1 MLGLE
6 PMLGRLQDAW
16 PDEQRKTT
24 TTMASGS
31 APPQACVPTAT
42 WKFPRSAQHG
52 FRTYQKTMS
61 NAALLE
67 NTLVS
72 LPTGMGKTLIASVV
86 MHNFLQW
93 FPSGTVVFM
102 APTRPLVQQ
111 QIGACCRS
119 VGLSPDADA
128 LMLTGEDL
136 PDTRAELWRSR
147 RLVFCT
153 PHVLRNDLKNHVV
166 DGTRI
171 VLAIFDEAHH
181 AASEGDPYAEVA
193 KLLRASGAVFRTLAL
208 SATVGTHLVRVRV
221 RVTLPLTLTLT
232 LTRWAPTWLGL
243 GLGLGFGLP

>member
-1 MLGLE
+1 MAGTKLGLE

-16 PDEQRKTT
+16 PDEQRKTAT
-24 TTMASGS
+24 SGS

-42 WKFPRSAQHG
+42 WKFPSSAQHG

-111 QIGACCRS
+111 QVGACCRS

-128 LMLTGEDL
+128 LMLTGDDL
-136 PDTRAELWRSR
+136 PDTRAALWRSR

-166 DGTRI
+166 DGT
-171 VLAIFDEAHH
+171 
-181 AASEGDPYAEVA
+181 SSPNPDPNANPSPNPNPNPEPNLNPDPTQA
-193 KLLRASGAVFRTLAL
+193 RASSSRSSTRRTTPRARATRTPRWPSCCVRRAPS
-208 SATVGTHLVRVRV
+208 SAPSR
-221 RVTLPLTLTLT
+221 
-232 LTRWAPTWLGL
+232 
-243 GLGLGFGLP
+243 

>member
-1 MLGLE
+1 
-6 PMLGRLQDAW
+6 
-16 PDEQRKTT
+16 
-24 TTMASGS
+24 MASDS

-61 NAALLE
+61 NTALLE

-171 VLAIFDEAHH
+171 VL
-181 AASEGDPYAEVA
+181 P
-193 KLLRASGAVFRTLAL
+193 
-208 SATVGTHLVRVRV
+208 
-221 RVTLPLTLTLT
+221 
-232 LTRWAPTWLGL
+232 
-243 GLGLGFGLP
+243 

>member
-1 MLGLE
+1 
-6 PMLGRLQDAW
+6 
-16 PDEQRKTT
+16 
-24 TTMASGS
+24 
-31 APPQACVPTAT
+31 
-42 WKFPRSAQHG
+42 
-52 FRTYQKTMS
+52 MS

-166 DGTRI
+166 DGTR
-171 VLAIFDEAHH
+171 
-181 AASEGDPYAEVA
+181 S
-193 KLLRASGAVFRTLAL
+193 S
-208 SATVGTHLVRVRV
+208 
-221 RVTLPLTLTLT
+221 
-232 LTRWAPTWLGL
+232 
-243 GLGLGFGLP
+243 

>member
-16 PDEQRKTT
+16 PDEQRKTA
-24 TTMASGS
+24 TMASGS

-119 VGLSPDADA
+119 VGLSPEDDA

-136 PDTRAELWRSR
+136 PDTRAARAQLSPSAFSPA
-147 RLVFCT
+147 RL
-153 PHVLRNDLKNHVV
+153 P
-166 DGTRI
+166 
-171 VLAIFDEAHH
+171 
-181 AASEGDPYAEVA
+181 EGD
-193 KLLRASGAVFRTLAL
+193 RAHARACAVE
-208 SATVGTHLVRVRV
+208 SATPYRKT
-221 RVTLPLTLTLT
+221 
-232 LTRWAPTWLGL
+232 A
-243 GLGLGFGLP
+243 